1 MASSEKIAIRKKIIS
16 LHKKKKSTREIA
28 YLLDIGKSTAAFWV
42 KRYKET
48 GRLEDKPGRGMKP
61 WLNKTQFME
70 LKKVL
75 LDFPPPRF
83 GGESSGWLTKM
94 AITYVKDTYGVEYSM
109 RRMQEIFH
117 KIGLRL
123 ITPRIEHKKSSYAAR
138 TVYRMDFKKN
148 SKKNIWVAPSL
159 ISTNPHSD

>member
-1 MASSEKIAIRKKIIS
+1 MAGSEKIAIRKKIIS

-48 GRLEDKPGRGMKP
+48 GSLEDKPGRGMKP
-61 WLNKTQFME
+61 WLNKIQYSE

-75 LDFPPPRF
+75 MDFPPSRF
-83 GGESSGWLTKM
+83 GGKSAGWLTKI
-94 AITYVKDTYGVEYSM
+94 AIQYVKDTYGVTYSM

-117 KIGLRL
+117 KIGLKL
-123 ITPRIEHKKSSYAAR
+123 ITPRSEHIKSSYAAR

-148 SKKNIWVAPSL
+148 SKTNIWVAPLL
-159 ISTNPHSD
+159 ISTNPPLD